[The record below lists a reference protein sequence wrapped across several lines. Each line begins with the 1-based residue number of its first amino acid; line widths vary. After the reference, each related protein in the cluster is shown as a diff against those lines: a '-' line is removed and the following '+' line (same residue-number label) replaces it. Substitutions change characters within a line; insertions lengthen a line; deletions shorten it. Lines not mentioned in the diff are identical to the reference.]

1 MHIVPSLN
9 VGGREKILL
18 ELIKRADREKFEI
31 GVCCLKDGGKLY
43 EQFLNENIAIKCF
56 HKRKNGVDKGLYFR
70 LGNYLKE
77 QKTDIVHTHN
87 PGVLIYGAI
96 GAMLG
101 GAGAIINTEHGYEY
115 SIGRP
120 KKVVEAL
127 LRHWID
133 MTISVS
139 NTLKD
144 QLSNSMIQSKKITT
158 IYNGIDPSPYNE
170 ISAPYSLRKRFGFLP
185 TDTIVGNVARLAEV
199 KNHCLLLRAMKK
211 VIEEIPQAKL
221 LIVGDGELR
230 NKLEVFAKDLG
241 ISNNVVFG
249 GEVDNVSELLRMM
262 DIFVLSS
269 TYEGI
274 SITILEAMASGKAV
288 VATNVGGN
296 PEIIINGETGILVPV
311 NDKDTMAQAIITL
324 LKDRDRAL
332 LMGIKGRRR
341 VEECFNIN
349 AMVKRTEKLYLT
361 LFAKKHKMM
370 NS

>member
-1 MHIVPSLN
+1 M
-9 VGGREKILL
+9 
-18 ELIKRADREKFEI
+18 
-31 GVCCLKDGGKLY
+31 CCLKDGDKLY
-43 EQFLNENIAIKCF
+43 EEFLNENIAIKCF
-56 HKRKNGVDKGLYFR
+56 HKRKNRVDKGLYFR

-96 GAMLG
+96 GAVLG

-120 KKVVEAL
+120 KKVVETL
-127 LRHWID
+127 LRNWID

-144 QLSNSMIQSKKITT
+144 QLSNSMIQSKQITT
-158 IYNGIDPSPYNE
+158 ICNGIDPSSYNK
-170 ISAPYSLRKRFGFLP
+170 ISMVDSLREKFVFSVN
-185 TDTIVGNVARLAEV
+185 DIIVGNVARLAKA
-199 KNHCLLLRAMKK
+199 KNHYTLLESMKR
-211 VIEEIPQAKL
+211 VAEVIPQAKL
-221 LIVGDGELR
+221 LIVGDGTLRSELES
-230 NKLEVFAKDLG
+230 LTDTFG

-249 GEVDNVSELLRMM
+249 GEVDNIPELLQMM

-288 VATNVGGN
+288 VARNVGSN

-311 NDKDTMAQAIITL
+311 NDKDAMARAIITL
-324 LKDRDRAL
+324 LKDRDRAFI
-332 LMGIKGRRR
+332 MGMKGKKR

-349 AMVKRTEKLYLT
+349 TMVKKTEKLYLT
-361 LFAKKHKMM
+361 LFAGKNMRGMSYDKRLFGKTSPMP
-370 NS
+370 